1 MQFLLDIEKLQ
12 DTIKE
17 YNITLNVLNEQKNN
31 IENIVSTLTNYSWS
45 GKTKDVFQEDHKEVI
60 KNNELKY
67 TSFSLC
73 NELAECR
80 QSVNKQIEQLEA
92 FSVEFEKYYS
102 GIDSLE
108 TNVCSRFGDISGI
121 TSIEGVYND
130 TFFIGVNGVP
140 NVNKVNE
147 LLRKEKGLE
156 YLTDE
161 EKQILKYIKNIIGE
175 EKYNK
180 LKESYESGMNVN
192 NTFENMLLSKYITDE
207 IDEIEFEKE
216 KIVVSGNNVDGY
228 AARNF
233 LETAIKQIKDWK
245 AQDNS
250 EITWMVVKNGYS
262 DADIE
267 QIKKAAKKYGVNLKF
282 IDSQDDLVNHIN
294 SGYDR
299 DEVKISDISIF
310 AHGLRD
316 NDGTLALNYEGTDE
330 LNITSE
336 EIKNSD
342 ISRNAFQAV
351 HTYFAAC
358 NIGTRENDVT
368 SFAEEWIKKT
378 GGDADAVY
386 DPTPKGVVSRE
397 DGPVD
402 NPGGQSDYGSINDF
416 TLWSRIKDKL
426 NSIMGVSFDINGCD
440 NYPTIDKEDEKAEY
454 NEEVI
459 FDADGNEVPKNQ
471 DVYWENINEYGDVE
485 KIDSGGPR

>member
-108 TNVCSRFGDISGI
+108 TNVCSRFGEISGI

-216 KIVVSGNNVDGY
+216 KIVVSGNNVDEY

-233 LETAIKQIKDWK
+233 L
-245 AQDNS
+245 
-250 EITWMVVKNGYS
+250 
-262 DADIE
+262 
-267 QIKKAAKKYGVNLKF
+267 
-282 IDSQDDLVNHIN
+282 
-294 SGYDR
+294 
-299 DEVKISDISIF
+299 
-310 AHGLRD
+310 
-316 NDGTLALNYEGTDE
+316 
-330 LNITSE
+330 
-336 EIKNSD
+336 
-342 ISRNAFQAV
+342 
-351 HTYFAAC
+351 
-358 NIGTRENDVT
+358 
-368 SFAEEWIKKT
+368 
-378 GGDADAVY
+378 
-386 DPTPKGVVSRE
+386 
-397 DGPVD
+397 
-402 NPGGQSDYGSINDF
+402 
-416 TLWSRIKDKL
+416 
-426 NSIMGVSFDINGCD
+426 
-440 NYPTIDKEDEKAEY
+440 
-454 NEEVI
+454 
-459 FDADGNEVPKNQ
+459 
-471 DVYWENINEYGDVE
+471 
-485 KIDSGGPR
+485 